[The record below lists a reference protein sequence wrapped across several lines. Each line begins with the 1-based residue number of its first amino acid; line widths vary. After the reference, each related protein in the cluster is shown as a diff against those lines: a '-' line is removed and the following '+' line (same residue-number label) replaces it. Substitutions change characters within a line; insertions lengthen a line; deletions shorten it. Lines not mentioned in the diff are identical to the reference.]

1 MDNDAPLKV
10 IINGQEEEL
19 SPADAANLI
28 TKARSVDELEK
39 KYNTSF
45 DKVWPDY
52 NRSHQNELELTKQL
66 EDAKKQLEEFS
77 SKKEEGIE
85 TPKDVEDARK
95 AARELGIPFRDDLEK
110 EGYVRKDDVERLFE
124 EREANK
130 RATDQILAEAS
141 KLETSIDGSD
151 GRPEF
156 NKRAVLAY
164 ASSYRREDGEPFANL
179 TEAYED
185 MNRTKIDAW
194 KTAQVE
200 AEKAKSLRTLGKTAR
215 KEPTQPRVTNDNL
228 GAMINESLNSQEQ

>member
-1 MDNDAPLKV
+1 MNNDAPLKV

-19 SPADAANLI
+19 SPEDAANLI

-52 NRSHQNELELTKQL
+52 NRSQQEKSQLAKELDEARENLKKFESDPKEGKETDQDVQN
-66 EDAKKQLEEFS
+66 A
-77 SKKEEGIE
+77 IE
-85 TPKDVEDARK
+85 AARK
-95 AARELGIPFRDDLEK
+95 LGIPLREDLEK
-110 EGYVRKDDVERLFE
+110 EGWLKQEDVEKLFE

-130 RATDQILAEAS
+130 RATDQILAEAE
-141 KLETSIDGSD
+141 KLERDINGSD

-156 NKRAVLAY
+156 NKKAVLAY
-164 ASSYRREDGEPFANL
+164 ASNYRREDGEPFANL

-185 MNRTKIDAW
+185 MNRTRIEAW

-200 AEKAKSLRTLGKTAR
+200 AEKAKSLRTLGKTAK
-215 KEPTQPRVTNDNL
+215 KEPTAPRVTNDNL
-228 GAMINESLNSQEQ
+228 GDMIKESLYSSE